1 MDASVRLIDGEFVQV
16 VKVLEMPAVSVEV
29 PAPEGSSLEVT
40 QLLVKAGVD
49 DVVAATEAVAALI
62 ADGKLPVNVA
72 ALPALAAGTN
82 NIGDVDVAS
91 IAAGTNTIGATRDA
105 GPSQTVTRTFTQND
119 DISTARDITAAPT
132 SGQKIV
138 ALDVYVSVDTACY
151 VTIQMETSS
160 NVLAGAYCAAN
171 SIVPFTLR
179 GYLKGDAADKKLQM
193 KSSVASKGAC
203 TAVYF
208 SEA

>member
-1 MDASVRLIDGEFVQV
+1 MAKQFKARHLDEDDDPILAVRKD
-16 VKVLEMPAVSVEV
+16 
-29 PAPEGSSLEVT
+29 
-40 QLLVKAGVD
+40 
-49 DVVAATEAVAALI
+49 VAA
-62 ADGKLPVNVA
+62 
-72 ALPALAAGTN
+72 ALAADGEYTPLL
-82 NIGDVDVAS
+82 VDENGKLWVNAS
-91 IAAGTNTIGATRDA
+91 VELSLDGQVIAGKDA
-105 GPSQTVTRTFTQND
+105 GPSQTVTRTFTQNN

-132 SGQKIV
+132 AGQKIV
-138 ALDVYVSVDTACY
+138 AMDVYISVDTACY
-151 VTIQMETSS
+151 VTIQMETSG

-171 SIVPFTLR
+171 SLVPFTLR